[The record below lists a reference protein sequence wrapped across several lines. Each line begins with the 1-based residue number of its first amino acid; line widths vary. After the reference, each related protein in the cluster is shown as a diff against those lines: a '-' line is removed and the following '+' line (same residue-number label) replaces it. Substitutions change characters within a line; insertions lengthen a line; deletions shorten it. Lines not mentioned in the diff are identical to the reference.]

1 MRQYWVELADGWH
14 ATNLLLSL
22 RWRMFRSLPSRV
34 GLIVGVIFFGLIFL
48 LVINMGYATQIAAQ
62 QGGGL
67 DIESSFARYW
77 IRSLSQGNMLNI
89 GAFAVG
95 GTLFATFVAPFVGT
109 GTLTLAPIED
119 LAAYRFPRVHRY
131 FDSLVI
137 NAISGLGVLQLLVL
151 TGIASLLTMDG
162 YRLPGL
168 LFAWGLWLVLIT
180 TMSTVGWLVE
190 IFFRKLGKSPRYLL
204 VGGLFA
210 LVGVAAWIDPNH
222 GSTLFGLSDAFAKT
236 AREGIHGWTVASIIT
251 PIVLVFVAGIILLSG
266 VAFARIA
273 TRLPIPAKKKAR
285 IHQARSLGNTPVIAL
300 WKLLIRVLWRTPEVR
315 RPIVALSAIGVI
327 VMLLVPLNQNVSFS
341 LIAAGPLTVS
351 LAWGMNIFGLFGTGM
366 VWLASQP
373 RLRDKMIWII
383 FVFQVT
389 ASMVLL
395 LSFWCISFLAGHATP
410 ETFWTVFLGGGL
422 SSTICASI
430 SLVLSVWKPR
440 RARLSGR
447 GDALLPPLV
456 ALGYTLLLVVLGPV
470 PIEFILMGPLTSD
483 KLWIVLGNITL
494 SMICLIVAELLWKR
508 RSTLARIVA
517 ITSAE

>member
-1 MRQYWVELADGWH
+1 MRQYWAELADGWR
-14 ATNLLLSL
+14 ATNLLLNL
-22 RWRMFRSLPSRV
+22 RWRMFRSLTSRI
-34 GLIVGVIFFGLIFL
+34 GLIFGALVFGIIFL
-48 LVINMGYATQIAAQ
+48 LVVNMGYAAQVAAQ
-62 QGGGL
+62 QGGVL

-77 IRSLSQGNMLNI
+77 IRSLAEGNMLNI

-95 GTLFATFVAPFVGT
+95 GTLFATLVAPFVGT

-162 YRLPGL
+162 DRLPGL

-210 LVGVAAWIDPNH
+210 IVGLAVWIDPNH
-222 GSTLFGLSDAFAKT
+222 GSTLFGLSGAFANT
-236 AREGIHGWTVASIIT
+236 VRDGLHGWTVSSIVT
-251 PIVLVFVAGIILLSG
+251 PIVLVLISGAILLFG
-266 VAFARIA
+266 VAFASIA

-285 IHQARSLGNTPVIAL
+285 IHRARPIGNTPLVAT
-300 WKLLIRVLWRTPEVR
+300 WRLLIRVLWRTPEVR
-315 RPIVALSAIGVI
+315 RPIVALSFIGVI
-327 VMLLVPLNQNVSFS
+327 VMVLVPFNQNVSFS
-341 LIAAGPLTVS
+341 LIAAAPLTVS

-373 RLRDKMIWII
+373 RLRDKMIWVIFAFQTLASMGLLII
-383 FVFQVT
+383 FW
-389 ASMVLL
+389 A
-395 LSFWCISFLAGHATP
+395 ISFVAGHAAP
-410 ETFWTVFLGGGL
+410 ETFGTVLLGGAL
-422 SSTICASI
+422 SSTICAAI

-456 ALGYTLLLVVLGPV
+456 ALGYTLLLVTLGPV
-470 PIEFILMGPLTSD
+470 PVEFILMGPITPS
-483 KLWIVLGNITL
+483 KLWIILGNITL
-494 SMICLIVAELLWKR
+494 SLICLIVAAILWNR
-508 RSTLARIVA
+508 RGHLARIVA